1 MAAINSYEKKLFMI
15 LAMISVS
22 KMKNSVHNL
31 IGLEDSCICEHYLT
45 DFLSAEV
52 TKDSQIRQKVI
63 DCCIWPNLYCR

>member
-1 MAAINSYEKKLFMI
+1 MI

-31 IGLEDSCICEHYLT
+31 VGLEDSRICEHYLT
-45 DFLSAEV
+45 DFFLSAEV
-52 TKDSQIRQKVI
+52 TKDSQIHQKVT